1 MGVRMKKIVLLSVL
15 GITAG
20 ASYAHTSGL
29 FASTAAS
36 IESRRST
43 SALAPHESLMATI
56 AALRANDTRAFLRSL
71 VTEDEFAQAKK
82 EWEQSRRQLFDAKEE
97 AEFRAAMEML
107 TAPGAEKALMAEIE
121 PALAELRP
129 QLAMLVGMASG
140 MGQVMFLGAPEAGL
154 GLLAAILVADRRAG
168 LWALC
173 GSGVG
178 VYCSLL
184 MGLSTPQAL
193 AGLDGY
199 NPALAAL
206 ALSQVHR
213 SALAPALGIALAIA
227 CRLAF
232 DRLGLAPLTMPFI
245 LSCWAVA
252 LGTRLA
258 QCHFGVRHAW
268 ADQGGTFHTREQ
280 VEALA
285 APLHLEYIE
294 EGEGESPTALDGM
307 QYWHQFSLIVRKD

>member
-1 MGVRMKKIVLLSVL
+1 MRHPHLRYSAQAALNGVSQIFLQANPICGLL
-15 GITAG
+15 I
-20 ASYAHTSGL
+20 
-29 FASTAAS
+29 
-36 IESRRST
+36 
-43 SALAPHESLMATI
+43 MATI
-56 AALRANDTRAFLRSL
+56 ALYA
-71 VTEDEFAQAKK
+71 
-82 EWEQSRRQLFDAKEE
+82 
-97 AEFRAAMEML
+97 
-107 TAPGAEKALMAEIE
+107 
-121 PALAELRP
+121 PAL
-129 QLAMLVGMASG
+129 LVGALLGLLSGTVTAWRLGYARQDIEAGLYGYNATLLGLLITLVLGTGASALLLVVLSGALSSLLQRYLLRLMREHGGPAVFTLSFVLLGWLALALAGVLDTVADARLPDPAVDGWGALGAMASG

-213 SALAPALGIALAIA
+213 SALAPALGIVLAIT

-245 LSCWAVA
+245 LACWAVA

-258 QCHFGVRHAW
+258 QCRFGVRHA
-268 ADQGGTFHTREQ
+268 
-280 VEALA
+280 
-285 APLHLEYIE
+285 
-294 EGEGESPTALDGM
+294 
-307 QYWHQFSLIVRKD
+307 